1 MLLYWKQKRDNFIR
15 VAQQDLANGVI
26 NSLDFLAR
34 MTSEYDGFCKQL
46 DACSVG
52 PIDPQPVES
61 FKCQFC
67 EDRTAVVI
75 LECRCQQLCVP
86 CFTGYAEAYKTNGRQ
101 REFEESGEPIVN
113 AENLVK
119 CPHCTLL
126 ASFYL
131 IARRWN
137 LKQFFRTLISFN
149 HITLVSEQK
158 LISFKTC

>member
-1 MLLYWKQKRDNFIR
+1 MLLYYWKQKRDNFIR

-52 PIDPQPVES
+52 PMDSYEIDEAPIDPQPVES

-67 EDRTAVVI
+67 EDRTAIVI

-86 CFTGYAEAYKTNGRQ
+86 CFTGYAETYKTNGRQ

-113 AENLVK
+113 AENPVK

-126 ASFYL
+126 ASFFL
-131 IARRWN
+131 VARR
-137 LKQFFRTLISFN
+137 
-149 HITLVSEQK
+149 
-158 LISFKTC
+158 